1 LKIINHFKSGDLKL
15 LIATDVASRGLHV
28 EDVSHV
34 VNYDLPQD
42 REDYVHRIGRTAR
55 AGMSGKAISLACDRY
70 VYSLE
75 AIEEYIGKK
84 IPVIWPDESWF
95 FSDKSRKIR
104 SADQRRRG
112 PKRRGPPPGRRGSE
126 HRSRNKRP
134 DGQRSAA
141 SSSKRPSRGTK
152 TTPARKKKRRN

>member
-1 LKIINHFKSGDLKL
+1 
-15 LIATDVASRGLHV
+15 V

-95 FSDKSRKIR
+95 CSDKSRKIR

-112 PKRRGPPPGRRGSE
+112 PKRRGAPPGRRGSE
-126 HRSRNKRP
+126 HRSR
-134 DGQRSAA
+134 
-141 SSSKRPSRGTK
+141 
-152 TTPARKKKRRN
+152 KKKESGVRSQEKAGRRGGGERRRRGEEDRRN